1 MMIYRHKIVLTLI
14 LLMLTAA
21 LTVGCASAAVTATP
35 TTVPTTAAPTTA
47 SITAAASQNLN
58 GAHVRVLGLWSGP
71 ELESFMTV
79 KAAWEK
85 DTGGIVDWEGTQDL
99 PAVLTARLQAGN
111 PPDIASLPNPG
122 LMQQLAREG
131 KLVPLNSFM
140 DMNQF
145 NKDYAPA

>member
-21 LTVGCASAAVTATP
+21 FPVGCASSA
-35 TTVPTTAAPTTA
+35 TTVPTTAAPTAA
-47 SITAAASQNLN
+47 STTAASQTLN

-71 ELESFMTV
+71 ELDSFVTV

-99 PAVLTARLQAGN
+99 PNVLTARMQAGS
-111 PPDIASLPNPG
+111 PPDI
-122 LMQQLAREG
+122 
-131 KLVPLNSFM
+131 
-140 DMNQF
+140 
-145 NKDYAPA
+145 